1 MMRAM
6 TAAAPAALGV
16 LACCLIGFTA
26 ASPAAF
32 AQAYPS
38 KPVRVVIPWPPGG
51 ANDIAGRTVMLR
63 MADSTGQPVVID
75 NRGGAGGTIG
85 TDHVAKSA
93 PDGYTLLV
101 QSVTHVANAH
111 LYQKL
116 PYDTLRDFAP
126 VALLTAQTAV
136 LVVHPSLPVKSVKEF
151 VALARARPDQLMYST
166 AGNGS
171 IPHLSMALLGSM
183 TGTTLVHVPYK
194 GGGPQ
199 VVGLLGGEAQAS
211 LATIASVIA
220 HIKTGR
226 LRALGV
232 ASARRSPT
240 LPDVPT
246 IAESGVPGYELS
258 PWIGLMAPATT
269 PRPVIDRLNAEA
281 NRALKLPEVA
291 STLSAQALDPW
302 GGTPEEFGAR
312 LKADFAKYG
321 KLIAM
326 TGARV
331 E

>member
-1 MMRAM
+1 MKPI
-6 TAAAPAALGV
+6 AAVVPAALGTLGCV
-16 LACCLIGFTA
+16 LAWTCGQ
-26 ASPAAF
+26 PAAF
-32 AQAYPS
+32 AQQVFPS
-38 KPVRVVIPWPPGG
+38 KPLRVVIPWPPGG

-63 MADSTGQPVVID
+63 VADTIGQPVVID

-171 IPHLSMALLGSM
+171 IPHLSMALFGSM
-183 TGTTLVHVPYK
+183 TGTKLVHVPYK

-258 PWIGLMAPATT
+258 PWIGLMAPAAA
-269 PRPVIDRLNAEA
+269 PRPVIDRLNAEV
-281 NRALKLPEVA
+281 NRALKLPDVA

-302 GGTPEEFGAR
+302 GGTPEEFAAR
-312 LKADFAKYG
+312 LKSDLVQYG
-321 KLIAM
+321 KLIAL

>member
-1 MMRAM
+1 
-6 TAAAPAALGV
+6 
-16 LACCLIGFTA
+16 
-26 ASPAAF
+26 
-32 AQAYPS
+32 
-38 KPVRVVIPWPPGG
+38 
-51 ANDIAGRTVMLR
+51 
-63 MADSTGQPVVID
+63 
-75 NRGGAGGTIG
+75 
-85 TDHVAKSA
+85 
-93 PDGYTLLV
+93 
-101 QSVTHVANAH
+101 
-111 LYQKL
+111 
-116 PYDTLRDFAP
+116 
-126 VALLTAQTAV
+126 
-136 LVVHPSLPVKSVKEF
+136 
-151 VALARARPDQLMYST
+151 
-166 AGNGS
+166 
-171 IPHLSMALLGSM
+171 M
-183 TGTTLVHVPYK
+183 TGTKLVHVPYK

-258 PWIGLMAPATT
+258 PWIGLMAPAAA
-269 PRPVIDRLNAEA
+269 PRPVIDRLNAEV
-281 NRALKLPEVA
+281 NRALKLPDVA

-312 LKADFAKYG
+312 LKSDFVQYG
-321 KLIAM
+321 KLIAL